1 MSVGRN
7 KMGKYEIF
15 LVTVKGEKARVGAI
29 GELVSVMG
37 PSNVNVLD
45 IGQSGILEAC
55 LRLFSPT
62 HSPSPPQQPAAV
74 HVGLLVGAR
83 QGC

>member
-1 MSVGRN
+1 MSVRTN

-15 LVTVKGEKARVGAI
+15 LVTVKGEKAKVGSI

-37 PSNVNVLD
+37 PNNVNVLD

-55 LRLFSPT
+55 LPLFPPT
-62 HSPSPPQQPAAV
+62 HQPSPPQQPTD
-74 HVGLLVGAR
+74 VGSLGGAP